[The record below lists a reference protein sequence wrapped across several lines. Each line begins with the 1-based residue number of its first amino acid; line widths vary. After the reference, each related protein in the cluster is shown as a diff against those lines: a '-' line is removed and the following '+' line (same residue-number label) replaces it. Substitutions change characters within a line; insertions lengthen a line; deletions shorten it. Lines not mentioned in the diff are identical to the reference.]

1 MNDQEA
7 YRTHLDDCIRRH
19 PELFPAAIERGY
31 KLYGFT
37 EESAKMPD
45 VRIRRICL
53 HERDERG
60 RVQVFQVAPSYVLP
74 YLVGMVEEVAKPLFL
89 HLKFGV
95 PFWALTHVFGKDDS
109 YWYRVSQQLG
119 RPNLVGTTV
128 KHADRLPEHLVADEK
143 HTRILGNKA
152 YVVCTVAEECVLGA
166 SMSLS
171 AGEKGLTGAYQDFKD
186 EACDLNPDY
195 QPETVNILGYAKDW
209 FATQAAWSLA

>member
-1 MNDQEA
+1 MTTTTPKHQRTPNLTEKPEGQASKRICLPIDEEVYQSLPTPRMNDQEA

-19 PELFPAAIERGY
+19 SELFPAAIERGY

-37 EESAKMPD
+37 EASAKMPD

-152 YVVCTVAEECVLGA
+152 YV
-166 SMSLS
+166 
-171 AGEKGLTGAYQDFKD
+171 GLHR
-186 EACDLNPDY
+186 C
-195 QPETVNILGYAKDW
+195 
-209 FATQAAWSLA
+209 